1 MEELGGHYAQWNKP
15 DKEKHHMVSLIC
27 ETFKKINKQTTFK
40 IQTHGNRVKE

>member
-27 ETFKKINKQTTFK
+27 ETFKKINKLLLKSKLMET
-40 IQTHGNRVKE
+40 E